1 MITAAR
7 VGGVRFSGGKT
18 ESGNRF
24 LNCKL
29 LFQLV
34 NKNQKV
40 MSCGL
45 LFVFSLRMLKFFSF
59 LLFFF
64 TVMCSRAQFT
74 DSSKYYLGYAGTGII
89 NKTEKSKSYVFKN
102 GVQGNAN
109 GKHLFLSSTFSW
121 IYGEINEALS
131 NNDFETV
138 LDLNYKP
145 DSSKMVYWVLG
156 TFDKSY
162 SLKIDKRFQVGG
174 GLSYDIIRNS
184 GMRINISDGLLYE
197 SGDLILASGIE
208 DLHQTWRNSLRLK
221 YVFRIK
227 DIFSVTGTHF
237 LQNSLAAA
245 SDYNIKSASA
255 LTLKIYK
262 WVGFTTVLNYN
273 KINRLKTENMLVTIG
288 LTVQKY
294 F

>member
-1 MITAAR
+1 
-7 VGGVRFSGGKT
+7 
-18 ESGNRF
+18 
-24 LNCKL
+24 
-29 LFQLV
+29 
-34 NKNQKV
+34 
-40 MSCGL
+40 
-45 LFVFSLRMLKFFSF
+45 MLKFFSF

-64 TVMCSRAQFT
+64 AVMCSHAQFT
-74 DSSKYYLGYAGTGII
+74 DSSKYYVGYAGTGII

-109 GKHLFLSSTFSW
+109 GKHFSLSSAFSW

-138 LDLNYKP
+138 LDVNYKP
-145 DSSKMVYWVLG
+145 DSSKMVYWLLG

-184 GMRINISDGLLYE
+184 GMRINLSDGLLYE
-197 SGDLILASGIE
+197 SGDLILATGIE
-208 DLHQTWRNSLRLK
+208 DLHHTWRNSLRLK

-227 DIFSVTGTHF
+227 DIFSITGTHF

-262 WVGFTTVLNYN
+262 WVGFTAVLNYN

>member
-1 MITAAR
+1 
-7 VGGVRFSGGKT
+7 
-18 ESGNRF
+18 
-24 LNCKL
+24 
-29 LFQLV
+29 
-34 NKNQKV
+34 

-45 LFVFSLRMLKFFSF
+45 LFGFSLRMFKFFSF

-64 TVMCSRAQFT
+64 VLITCRAQFT
-74 DSSKYYLGYAGTGII
+74 DSSKYYIGYAGTGII

-109 GKHLFLSSTFSW
+109 GKHLSLSSSFSW

-131 NNDFETV
+131 NNDFESV

-145 DSSKMVYWVLG
+145 DSSKLVYWVLG

-162 SLKIDKRFQVGG
+162 SLKIDKRFQFGG
-174 GLSYDIIRNS
+174 GLSYDIVRNS
-184 GMRINISDGLLYE
+184 DMRINISDGLLYE

-221 YVFRIK
+221 YVFKVK
-227 DIFSVTGTHF
+227 DILSITGTHF

-273 KINRLKTENMLVTIG
+273 KVNRLKTGNMLVTIG
-288 LTVQKY
+288 LTLQKY